1 MYTNLINDCND
12 VKFDAMAILVIYNG
26 ADFSISQVISPLHF
40 LAIQCMQHVHLKL
53 VHVVKNLIKIS
64 NAHGFAQP
72 LMLGK
77 QLPSVTK
84 MKSLTF
90 FTHKRVSRYEQR
102 SCFIEIYE
110 TAAF

>member
-12 VKFDAMAILVIYNG
+12 VKFDAMAILDIYNG

-40 LAIQCMQHVHLKL
+40 LAIQCMQHVHIKL

-64 NAHGFAQP
+64 NAHGVIPP
-72 LMLGK
+72 LMMGK

-84 MKSLTF
+84 MENPDIF
-90 FTHKRVSRYEQR
+90 YP
-102 SCFIEIYE
+102 
-110 TAAF
+110 